1 MKNSILLLGF
11 FLLAISFTSCKT
23 ETENR
28 AEIVTDTYI
37 RFVDSVTHKTTADA
51 AANWSTIEKYF
62 DKQSNELNSTID
74 ELEDTAAFDAKI
86 DSATAKYEAFR
97 HSIWQQKGILKGANL
112 SEK

>member
-1 MKNSILLLGF
+1 MKNAILLFGF
-11 FLLAISFTSCKT
+11 FFLFTFTSCKS
-23 ETENR
+23 EKEKK
-28 AEIVTDTYI
+28 AELVTNKYV
-37 RFVDSVTHKTTADA
+37 RFIDSVTQKTTADA

-62 DKQSNELNSTID
+62 EKQSTELNSTID
-74 ELEDTAAFDAKI
+74 DLEDTADFDAKI

>member
-1 MKNSILLLGF
+1 MKNSVLLFGF
-11 FLLAISFTSCKT
+11 FFLTITFTSCKS
-23 ETENR
+23 EKEKK
-28 AEIVTDTYI
+28 AELVTNKYVCFI
-37 RFVDSVTHKTTADA
+37 DSVTQKTTADA

-62 DKQSNELNSTID
+62 EKQSNELNSTID
-74 ELEDTAAFDAKI
+74 NLEDTADFDAKI

>member
-1 MKNSILLLGF
+1 MKNVILLFGF
-11 FLLAISFTSCKT
+11 VFLFTFTSCKSEQEKKAELVT
-23 ETENR
+23 NR
-28 AEIVTDTYI
+28 YV
-37 RFVDSVTHKTTADA
+37 RFIDSVTQKTTADA

-62 DKQSNELNSTID
+62 EKQSTELNSTID
-74 ELEDTAAFDAKI
+74 DLEDTADFDAKI

>member
-1 MKNSILLLGF
+1 MKNSVLLFGF
-11 FLLAISFTSCKT
+11 FFLTITFTSCKSEKEKKAELVT
-23 ETENR
+23 NR
-28 AEIVTDTYI
+28 YV
-37 RFVDSVTHKTTADA
+37 RFIDSVTQKTTADA

-62 DKQSNELNSTID
+62 EKQSTELNSTID
-74 ELEDTAAFDAKI
+74 DLEDTADFDAKI